1 MPQSQTIK
9 FQDLRFLTTVSTVIN
24 IISTG
29 MKLFVIIL
37 LNDTRDA
44 MEWKLVSTH
53 KVARSSPE
61 PDSEKTAVQWNNE
74 SSPYVWS

>member
-44 MEWKLVSTH
+44 ME
-53 KVARSSPE
+53 
-61 PDSEKTAVQWNNE
+61 
-74 SSPYVWS
+74 